1 MANIEI
7 DKERCKGCCLCVS
20 ECPRGNIRMSELLNS
35 SGHTCAEIIE
45 LSECNACALCCQIC
59 PDLAIRI
66 HASDE
71 TPPGPLIRIQE
82 TGVSKQPSG
91 DRKQETPIGGQE

>member
-20 ECPRGNIRMSELLNS
+20 ECPRGNIRISELLNS
-35 SGHTCAEIIE
+35 GGHAYAEIVD
-45 LSECNACALCCQIC
+45 LGECTACALCCQMC

-66 HASDE
+66 DASDK
-71 TPPGPLIRIQE
+71 TPPKPPIRIQE
-82 TGVSKQPSG
+82 TPVSKQPSG
-91 DRKQETPIGGQE
+91 DRKQETAIGGQE